1 MFGKKK
7 EQSVET
13 NGIVYRRA
21 KTWRVALA
29 GCSSGIGMCFYV
41 LLGLA
46 SYVANAG
53 YMA

>member
-7 EQSVET
+7 EQPVET

-41 LLGLA
+41 L
-46 SYVANAG
+46 SVAVCSSCRSRATR
-53 YMA
+53 